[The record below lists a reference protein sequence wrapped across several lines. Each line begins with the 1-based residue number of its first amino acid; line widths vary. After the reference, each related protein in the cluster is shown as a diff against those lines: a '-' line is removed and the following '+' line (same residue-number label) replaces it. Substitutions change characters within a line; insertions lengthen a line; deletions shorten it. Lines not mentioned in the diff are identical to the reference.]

1 MGAKT
6 LIIGLD
12 GADHRL
18 IDRMIAAGELPNFHR
33 LKERSA
39 TFEFENDLGQGNVQ
53 FWTSA
58 AIGENPAHHGHY
70 FYLQFDPE
78 SYAVISEPHFPLP
91 AVTPFWK
98 QLDGE
103 GYRGAV
109 VDWYEM
115 PVTPLT
121 HGEVL
126 HRWFAHEPLT
136 HTVFHP
142 PELQKE
148 TARYADSDPI
158 AEGFASQP
166 REGAAAMQEFLDR
179 VFKRVDIKTSFFA
192 DQLREKEY
200 DFYVACLS
208 EAHNIGHYYME
219 VEDDLHSLHDQE
231 VAAALGKPLTECY
244 RRLDKA
250 IGAIMS
256 AAGEDAN
263 IFLLGGPCMEKFI
276 SANDAFDEIVRRV
289 DVGYAAPLTTA
300 ESAKKTYH
308 SLIPQ
313 SLRSYVAPLARW
325 ARRRLA
331 KNAYEGRR
339 FFAVP
344 HNDNAGAVRINL
356 KGREKFGTVAPGN
369 EYQSVIEEIREG
381 VSSFINPETGRSIVS
396 RVVDT
401 SKEFDGPYRDLLPD
415 VFIEWDRT
423 DTHGDFTK
431 LVSPSLGE
439 VDVTHHARTGD
450 HSPLGFFWAPP
461 AFADAA
467 VARPKDVT
475 APILACVRRIPPRP

>member
-18 IDRMIAAGELPNFHR
+18 IDRMIVAGELPNFHR

-115 PVTPLT
+115 PVTPLE
-121 HGEVL
+121 HGEVI
-126 HRWFAHEPLT
+126 HRWFAEEPLT
-136 HTVFHP
+136 QTVFHP
-142 PELQKE
+142 EALRDMA
-148 TARYADSDPI
+148 ARYAASDPI
-158 AEGFASQP
+158 AEGYASRP
-166 REGAAAMQEFLDR
+166 RRSAAERQEFLDR
-179 VFKRVDIKTSFFA
+179 VYSRIDIKGSFFA
-192 DQLREKEY
+192 DHLREKNH

-208 EAHNIGHYYME
+208 EAHNIGHYYMD
-219 VEDDLHSLHDQE
+219 VEDEHHGLHD
-231 VAAALGKPLTECY
+231 AALADAISKPLTECY
-244 RRLDKA
+244 RRIDKV
-250 IGAIMS
+250 IGILLS
-256 AAGEDAN
+256 AAGENAN
-263 IFLLGGPCMEKFI
+263 VFLLGGPGMEEFI
-276 SANDAFDEIVRRV
+276 SANEALDEIVRRV
-289 DVGYAAPLTTA
+289 DVGYEAPLTTA
-300 ESAKKTYH
+300 ETAKKTYH
-308 SLIPQ
+308 SLIPE
-313 SLRSYVAPLARW
+313 SLRGYLRPFARWTRRKLAR
-325 ARRRLA
+325 
-331 KNAYEGRR
+331 NAYRDRR

-344 HNDNAGAVRINL
+344 HNDNAGAIRINL

-369 EYQSVIEEIREG
+369 EYQSVIEDIREG
-381 VSSFINPETGRSIVS
+381 VSSFINPATGRSIVK
-396 RVVDT
+396 RVIDT

-415 VFIEWDRT
+415 VFVEWDRA
-423 DTHGDFTK
+423 DTHGDFRK
-431 LVSPSLGE
+431 LVSQSLGE
-439 VDVTHHARTGD
+439 VDNSRSVRTGD
-450 HSPLGFFWAPP
+450 HSPFGFFWAPP
-461 AFADAA
+461 ACSGATI
-467 VARPKDVT
+467 ARPKDIT
-475 APILACVRRIPPRP
+475 PLILASVRNEQPQP

>member
-6 LIIGLD
+6 LILGLD

-18 IDRMIAAGELPNFHR
+18 IDRMIAAGELPNFRR

-39 TFEFENDLGQGNVQ
+39 TFELENDPGQGNVQ

-58 AIGENPAHHGHY
+58 AIGQNPAHHGHY
-70 FYLQFDPE
+70 FYLQFRPDTYDIV
-78 SYAVISEPHFPLP
+78 SDHDLGLP

-98 QLDGE
+98 ALDAE

-115 PVTPLT
+115 PITPLT

-136 HTVFHP
+136 HTVCHP
-142 PELQKE
+142 PELEKI

-166 REGAAAMQEFLDR
+166 RQGAAAMQEFLDR
-179 VFKRVDIKTSFFA
+179 VFKRVEIKASFFA

-208 EAHNIGHYYME
+208 EAHNVGHYYME
-219 VEDDLHSLHDQE
+219 IEDEDHGLHDPE
-231 VAAALGKPLTECY
+231 IAAALGKPLQECY

-250 IGAIMS
+250 IGAIIS
-256 AAGEDAN
+256 AAGEDAAV
-263 IFLLGGPCMEKFI
+263 FLLGGPCMERFI
-276 SANDAFDEIVRRV
+276 SANDALDEIVRRV
-289 DVGYAAPLTTA
+289 DVGYSAPLTTA
-300 ESAKKTYH
+300 ETAKKTYH
-308 SLIPQ
+308 SLIPE
-313 SLRSYVAPLARW
+313 SLRRTLSPLAHW

-344 HNDNAGAVRINL
+344 HNDNAGAIRINL

-369 EYQSVIEEIREG
+369 EYQSVIEDIREG
-381 VSSFINPETGRSIVS
+381 VSSFINPATGRSIVK

-423 DTHGDFTK
+423 DTRGDYSK
-431 LVSPSLGE
+431 LVSQSLGE
-439 VDVTHHARTGD
+439 VEVSRHARTGD
-450 HSPLGFFWAPP
+450 HSPLGFFWAPS
-461 AFADAA
+461 ACSGAA
-467 VARPKDVT
+467 INRPKDVT
-475 APILACVRRIPPRP
+475 PHILASVRDKRPHP